1 MPFLLRDIE
10 YSHVVEDCLATNDNK
25 YFQSIYS
32 TYKNS
37 LELNLKVESDTLRE
51 VLS

>member
-10 YSHVVEDCLATNDNK
+10 YSHVVEDRLATNDNK

-32 TYKNS
+32 TNKNCF
-37 LELNLKVESDTLRE
+37 ELHLKVESDTLRE
-51 VLS
+51 LLS